1 MYKGCPPIFGLFWPP
16 LPSCQLFIHSDLKPL
31 KKNILLDLTLFTNNT
46 FLSWSF
52 SLAHNFRFFM
62 LSLKIWSHFCCFTQL
77 CPPIHSNSSTLIS
90 NQLDFGHNYI
100 LEGPEKWTHTVLL
113 ETDVRRSDFV
123 VIFFN
128 WPKTGQ
134 PLILK
139 SILDPLFNG
148 IQEDYLAKV

>member
-1 MYKGCPPIFGLFWPP
+1 MP
-16 LPSCQLFIHSDLKPL
+16 LEVLKY
-31 KKNILLDLTLFTNNT
+31 
-46 FLSWSF
+46 
-52 SLAHNFRFFM
+52 A
-62 LSLKIWSHFCCFTQL
+62 
-77 CPPIHSNSSTLIS
+77 
-90 NQLDFGHNYI
+90 
-100 LEGPEKWTHTVLL
+100 HTVLL